1 MAERLIK
8 IILPENLGTQ
18 AQDLLKGKEGLRFWQ
33 EGGADDQAVFSVLVD
48 AEQSEEVMDRFN
60 EKFAHVEGFHLVLL
74 AVEASV
80 PRIPEADGDEQ
91 DKKAPEQKNLWGLG
105 LRVSREELYADI
117 KDNAVFTGLTAT
129 LAVLSTIVAAIG
141 LMRNN
146 VAVIIGAMVIAPF
159 LGPNVAIALSFTLAD
174 FELGKKALK
183 ALVLGVSIAFVMSF
197 CMGVIFQAD
206 PQIPEIS
213 SRTVV
218 SMSDILLALA
228 SGCAGVLAFTS
239 ALSSA
244 VIGVMVALSLLP
256 PLAVFGL
263 MLGSGWVSE
272 SLNAL
277 LLFVAN
283 IICVNLAGII
293 AFFIQGVS
301 PRTWWESNKAKRA
314 TRIGIT
320 IWLIMLIVLVVLITV
335 SQ

>member
-1 MAERLIK
+1 
-8 IILPENLGTQ
+8 
-18 AQDLLKGKEGLRFWQ
+18 
-33 EGGADDQAVFSVLVD
+33 
-48 AEQSEEVMDRFN
+48 
-60 EKFAHVEGFHLVLL
+60 
-74 AVEASV
+74 
-80 PRIPEADGDEQ
+80 
-91 DKKAPEQKNLWGLG
+91 
-105 LRVSREELYADI
+105 
-117 KDNAVFTGLTAT
+117 
-129 LAVLSTIVAAIG
+129 
-141 LMRNN
+141 
-146 VAVIIGAMVIAPF
+146 
-159 LGPNVAIALSFTLAD
+159 
-174 FELGKKALK
+174 
-183 ALVLGVSIAFVMSF
+183 MSF